1 MKPIFIIEHLEPKL
15 YPWCLIEYKHIS
27 KVVGKESLWFT
38 NMLKINNKKELEGYG
53 NLIDESVK
61 KIKLENACVLDPNAK
76 KTLNPKEAK
85 NFRYYIL
92 GGILGDY
99 PPKQRTKDELT
110 KFIDEAEVRN
120 IGKEQMSTDNAAL
133 VVKEIIGGKRLSEL
147 AFKDGIE
154 IPIDKIASIQ
164 LPYRYRIIK
173 GEPFISQELVIYLKN
188 KKGF

>member
-27 KVVGKESLWFT
+27 KVVGNERLWFT
-38 NMLKINNKKELEGYG
+38 NMLKINNKKELESYG
-53 NLIDESVK
+53 NIIDESVK

-76 KTLNPKEAK
+76 KTLNPKEAE

>member
-76 KTLNPKEAK
+76 KTLNPKEAE

>member
-76 KTLNPKEAK
+76 KTLNPKEAE

-133 VVKEIIGGKRLSEL
+133 VVKEIVGGKRLSEL